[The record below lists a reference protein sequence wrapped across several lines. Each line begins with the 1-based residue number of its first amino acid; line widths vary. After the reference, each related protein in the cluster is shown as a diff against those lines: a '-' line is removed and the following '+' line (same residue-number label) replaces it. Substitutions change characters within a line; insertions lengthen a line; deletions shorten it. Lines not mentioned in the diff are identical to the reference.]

1 MGVAM
6 NEPDDRLVGDPV
18 WELFPDPST
27 EHEARRSR
35 RYLSWLAVAVLI
47 VVAWFL
53 YPPLSVIVACLA
65 VAARDFQTG
74 RRLARSI
81 PDKAGGGICALFS
94 YAWGAWKFGITAFV
108 LMFVTI
114 TIKMP
119 AGKGSQ
125 PPPEFMTAALLWFGG
140 FLSSAVLTAAGLV
153 KAFRSGM
160 RVWIG
165 EGVNQAR
172 TLLLGMLM
180 VGFVLLVLMPIC
192 FWLVGLAP
200 RAGDGQDSVLPM
212 MLGLFGCM
220 FGGPVLILVVLDWF
234 SRRVVADRPGKF
246 GPKVPTVGK
255 WNS

>member
-1 MGVAM
+1 MS
-6 NEPDDRLVGDPV
+6 EPDDRLVGDPV
-18 WELFPDPST
+18 WELFPGPS
-27 EHEARRSR
+27 HEVRRSR
-35 RYLSWLAVAVLI
+35 RYLSWLAAAGLI
-47 VVAWFL
+47 VLAWFL

-65 VAARDFQTG
+65 VAARDFHTG

-94 YAWGAWKFGITAFV
+94 YAWGAWKLGITAFV

-114 TIKMP
+114 SIKMP
-119 AGKGSQ
+119 AGKGSG
-125 PPPEFMTAALLWFGG
+125 PPPEFIAAGLLWFGG
-140 FLSSAVLTAAGLV
+140 FMASAALTAMGLV

-172 TLLLGMLM
+172 TLMLGMLV

-192 FWLVGLAP
+192 LWLVGLAP
-200 RAGDGQDSVLPM
+200 RAGDGQDSFLPM
-212 MLGLFGCM
+212 MLGLCGCM

-234 SRRVVADRPGKF
+234 SRRVVADRPGKL
-246 GPKVPTVGK
+246 GAKVPTVGK
-255 WNS
+255 WDS